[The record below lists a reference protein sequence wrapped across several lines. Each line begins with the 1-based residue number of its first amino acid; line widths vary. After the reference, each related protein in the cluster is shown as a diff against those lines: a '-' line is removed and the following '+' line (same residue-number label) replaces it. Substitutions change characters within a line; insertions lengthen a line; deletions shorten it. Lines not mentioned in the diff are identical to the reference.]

1 MCVRDD
7 SAAVASI
14 PDIFKGTHQRFYY
27 LRRSGLRY
35 GKLSCA
41 TRIDVGR
48 RQMGFLHLDGG
59 QLASVDLDVA
69 YVGLHALR
77 FERMGAP
84 SDQSPVACRQH
95 IHGLSGFAKDDRRI
109 LAKLVCGRAFWV
121 ASPAC
126 GVRGLGG

>member
-77 FERMGAP
+77 FERMGALSP
-84 SDQSPVACRQH
+84 SGTKPARGERFKTGHSEVWDSYHFWFFNQG
-95 IHGLSGFAKDDRRI
+95 IFA
-109 LAKLVCGRAFWV
+109 
-121 ASPAC
+121 AS
-126 GVRGLGG
+126 